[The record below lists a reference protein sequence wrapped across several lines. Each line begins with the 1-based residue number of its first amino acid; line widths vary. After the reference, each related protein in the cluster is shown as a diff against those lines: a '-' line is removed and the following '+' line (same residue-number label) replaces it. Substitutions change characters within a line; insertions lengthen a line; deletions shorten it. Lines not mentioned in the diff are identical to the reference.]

1 MEQRFAGKVAL
12 VTGAA
17 SGIGRAT
24 AERFAEE
31 GASVFGLDRDG
42 DGLAALECLAGHVV
56 LDVSD
61 RSACV
66 AAVERCV
73 AELGGVDVL
82 ANIAGIA
89 GAQHFTELTE
99 ERYRQ
104 FMGVNVDGVVWMCQ
118 AALPSLLER
127 GGNIVN
133 LASSSGL
140 MGGAYTVAYC
150 TSKGAVVQLTR
161 ALAMEYVKTPLRVN
175 AIAPGNVTTPLTAGF
190 SFPSEGIDWDLVMRY
205 SGLRGSAA
213 PEEIAALVCFLASDD
228 AKNIDG
234 AIISSDGALT
244 TG

>member
-1 MEQRFAGKVAL
+1 MERRFEGKVAV

-24 AERFAEE
+24 AQRFAAE
-31 GASVFGLDRDG
+31 GAQVFGIDRAT
-42 DGLAALECLAGHVV
+42 DGLASLDCIAGSAVA
-56 LDVSD
+56 DVSS
-61 RSACV
+61 RSDCFAAIDACV
-66 AAVERCV
+66 AS
-73 AELGGVDVL
+73 LGGVDVL

-118 AALPSLLER
+118 AAIPHLVER

-140 MGGAYTVAYC
+140 MGGAYTAAYC
-150 TSKGAVVQLTR
+150 TSKGAVIQLTR

-175 AIAPGNVTTPLTAGF
+175 AVAPGNVTTPLTANF
-190 SFPSEGIDWDLVMRY
+190 EIPSEGVDWDLLMRY
-205 SGLRGSAA
+205 SGLRGSAT
-213 PEEIAALVCFLASDD
+213 PEEIATLVCFLASED
-228 AKNIDG
+228 ARNIDG

-244 TG
+244 AG